1 MARDT
6 ESAPAEQAV
15 QVSPMVHI
23 VAPLVAIG
31 ATMIARSLLNRG
43 YRAVTGSPAPG
54 ANDPGVTFARAVMWA
69 GMTAATA
76 AIVEVAVYRMVQRA
90 GTHPAA

>member
-1 MARDT
+1 MARET
-6 ESAPAEQAV
+6 ESAPAGQAV

-23 VAPLVAIG
+23 VAPLAAIG

-43 YRAVTGSPAPG
+43 YRTVTGSPAPG
-54 ANDPGVTFARAVMWA
+54 ANDPGVTFVRAVIWA

>member
-1 MARDT
+1 MARSA
-6 ESAPAEQAV
+6 ESGSVEPTV
-15 QVSPMVHI
+15 QVSPMVHV
-23 VAPLVAIG
+23 VAPLLAIG
-31 ATMIARSLLNRG
+31 ATMVARSLLNRG

-54 ANDPGVTFARAVMWA
+54 ANDPGVTFLRAVMWA

-90 GTHPAA
+90 GSHPAE